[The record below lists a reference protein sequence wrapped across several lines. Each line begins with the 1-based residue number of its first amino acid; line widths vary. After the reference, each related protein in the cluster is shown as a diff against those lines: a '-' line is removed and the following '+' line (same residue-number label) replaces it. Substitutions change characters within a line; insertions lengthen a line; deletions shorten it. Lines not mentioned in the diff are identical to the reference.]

1 MSATPSS
8 KYAPEETGIFKPH
21 LLLTLALA
29 VVVGV
34 LLGIFVAARV
44 AGGQVQAVQ
53 DQLRD
58 ANTRLEKADEE
69 LKKKTQELEEMASAN
84 VLFREAAQRRADEW
98 VIKTRELGETRSR
111 IVELTNRIA
120 ELTNLLKSKE
130 KRSPP
135 DK

>member
-1 MSATPSS
+1 MSTTQWS
-8 KYAPEETGIFKPH
+8 KYAPEEKSIFKPH
-21 LLLTLALA
+21 LLLALALA

-44 AGGQVQAVQ
+44 GAGQVQAVQ

-69 LKKKTQELEEMASAN
+69 LNKKTRELEEMASAN
-84 VLFREAAQRRADEW
+84 VLFKEAAQRRADEW
-98 VIKTRELGETRSR
+98 VIKTRELGEARSR
-111 IVELTNRIA
+111 IWELA
-120 ELTNLLKSKE
+120 NLLKSKE
-130 KRSPP
+130 TKSPL